1 MSLFSSNA
9 PNLELHLQVDGV
21 PLPDLVANK
30 VRRVVVDSQ
39 LNMPSMAEVELVD
52 PDQVVLEMA
61 GLVPGSLITIRAV
74 AGDDPVGS
82 AIFTGRIETLEVRY
96 DSATGLR
103 SVVRAY
109 DLGHGMINGR
119 TTSSFPFMT
128 YSEVADLLAA
138 EHELIPTAV
147 PHPVVHT
154 AVIQSNESAWDFL
167 ARLGKEIGYVLHVR
181 VQSLTGLSELYFGP
195 PTPDG
200 LVETELGDEAIGSL
214 SATVS
219 GSGLASTASTRGW
232 DQSLAMPAMGMAP
245 PLTVTAVNPLLPVE
259 FAAEF
264 AATAQR
270 ISLERLAE
278 NEASAEAASEGLATR
293 LASAYANLEG
303 EVRGDPNIRPRSAIV
318 LIKAGLLTGEYV
330 VTSAQHSFMPAMGG
344 YRTTFTCS
352 GHEDRSLMGL
362 GDGAGITMPR
372 LHGVYSAIV
381 TDVEDPEGL
390 GRVLLSFPW
399 LAEAYVSPW
408 ARVVQAGAG
417 PMMGTQILP
426 EPLDEV
432 LVAFENGQ
440 LDSPY
445 VLGGLYS
452 SERRGAIGA
461 ATLVQGVPVKRAFT
475 SREGHQLIFD
485 DSPETPGIVVQ
496 TTFGASCMIRLS
508 PETGITITTIEE
520 QPIVINSAA
529 DVTINS
535 EGAVIVNSADVT
547 INGEADISISAEGAI
562 EVSAAE
568 ELNLAASSITIEAED
583 ISLLAGEINIAGGI
597 VNLGA

>member
-1 MSLFSSNA
+1 MTTFSTTA
-9 PNLELHLQVDGV
+9 PNLELHLQVDGI
-21 PLPDLVANK
+21 PLPESVASK
-30 VRRVVVDSQ
+30 IRRVVVESQ
-39 LNMPSMAEVELVD
+39 LNLPSLCEVEVID
-52 PDQVVLEMA
+52 PDQLMLELA
-61 GLVPGSLITIRAV
+61 GMVPGSLVGVRAV
-74 AGDDPVGS
+74 AGGDPVGS
-82 AIFTGRIETLEVRY
+82 AIFSGRIETVEVRY
-96 DSATGLR
+96 DSTTGLR

-109 DLGHGMINGR
+109 DLGHGMVSGR
-119 TTSSFPFMT
+119 STTSYPFMT

-138 EHELIPTAV
+138 EHELIPTVV

-154 AVIQSNESAWDFL
+154 AVVQSNESAWDFL
-167 ARLGKEIGYVLHVR
+167 VRLAREIGYVVHVQ
-181 VQSLTGLSELYFGP
+181 VQALTGLSELYFGP

-200 LVETELGDEAIGSL
+200 GVETELGDEDIGYL
-214 SATVS
+214 SATVT

-232 DQSLAMPAMGMAP
+232 DQTLAAPAMGVAP
-245 PLTVTAVNPLLPVE
+245 PITVTAVNPLLPIE

-264 AATAQR
+264 GATAQR
-270 ISLERLAE
+270 ISLERLAA
-278 NEASAEAASEGLATR
+278 NEASAEAASEGLASR
-293 LASAYANLEG
+293 LAGAYANLEG
-303 EVRGDPNIRPRSAIV
+303 DVRGDPRIRPRCSIV

-330 VTSAQHSFMPAMGG
+330 VTTAEHSFIPALGG
-344 YRTTFTCS
+344 YRTHFTCS
-352 GHEDRSLMGL
+352 GHEDRTIMGL
-362 GDGAGITMPR
+362 GDAAGTAAPK
-372 LHGVYSAIV
+372 LTGVYPAIV

-399 LAEAYVSPW
+399 LAETYVSPW

-417 PMMGTQILP
+417 PMIGTQILP

-461 ATLVQGVPVKRAFT
+461 ATLVQGVPMKRAFT
-475 SREGHQLIFD
+475 SRDGHQLIFD
-485 DSPETPGIVVQ
+485 DSPETPGIVIQ

-535 EGAVIVNSADVT
+535 EGAVIVNSTDVT

-562 EVSAAE
+562 EVSAAD
-568 ELNLAASSITIEAED
+568 ELNLAATSITIEAED

>member
-1 MSLFSSNA
+1 MNLFSSTA

-30 VRRVVVDSQ
+30 LRRVSVDTQ
-39 LNMPSMAEVELVD
+39 LNLPSLAEIEVID
-52 PDQVVLEMA
+52 PDQLLLMTS
-61 GLVPGSLITIRAV
+61 GLIPGSVITVRAV
-74 AGDDPVGS
+74 AGSDPVGS
-82 AIFTGRIETLEVRY
+82 AIFAGPIETIEVRY
-96 DSATGLR
+96 ETSIGLR

-109 DLGHGMINGR
+109 DFGHGMISGR
-119 TTSSFPFMT
+119 TTTSYPFMT

-138 EHELIPTAV
+138 EHDLIPMAV

-154 AVIQSNESAWDFL
+154 VVVQSNESAWDFL
-167 ARLGKEIGYVLHVR
+167 VRLAKEIGYVVHVR
-181 VQSLTGLSELYFGP
+181 VQSVTGLSELYFGP
-195 PTPDG
+195 PSPDG

-214 SATVS
+214 SATVT

-232 DQSLAMPAMGMAP
+232 DQTLATPAMGIAP
-245 PLTVTAVNPLLPVE
+245 PITVTAINPLMPVE

-264 AATAQR
+264 GATAQR

-278 NEASAEAASEGLATR
+278 NEAAAEAASEGLASR
-293 LASAYANLEG
+293 LAGAYANLEG
-303 EVRGDPNIRPRSAIV
+303 DVRGDPNIRPRSAIA

-330 VTSAQHSFMPAMGG
+330 VTSAHHVFMPSMGG
-344 YRTTFTCS
+344 YRTSFTCS
-352 GHEDRSLMGL
+352 GHEDRTLMGL
-362 GDGAGITMPR
+362 GDAATTSPPR
-372 LHGVYSAIV
+372 LTGVYPAVV

-432 LVAFENGQ
+432 LVSFENGQ

-452 SERRGAIGA
+452 TERRGAIGA
-461 ATLVQGVPVKRAFT
+461 ATLVQGVPMKRAFT

-485 DSPETPGIVVQ
+485 DSPETPGIMIQ
-496 TTFGASCMIRLS
+496 TTFGASCLVRLS
-508 PETGITITTIEE
+508 PETGIMITTIEE
-520 QPIVINSAA
+520 QPIIITSAS

-562 EVSAAE
+562 EISAAE
-568 ELNLAASSITIEAED
+568 ELNIAASSLTIEAED